1 MQSSFGK
8 NSEFIY
14 SEVKQQQ
21 FYLSKILPRL
31 YYQALLNA
39 PALAD
44 ARAHCYIDSTRMAD
58 NYWQPV
64 RSG

>member
-44 ARAHCYIDSTRMAD
+44 ARAHC
-58 NYWQPV
+58 
-64 RSG
+64 